1 MNRKQWL
8 ILLGIAMVAL
18 TIVPVFLFEKRLEHT
33 GGPGILAFEFAATK
47 ARASQILAEWGPK
60 GRHTARLSLIVDY
73 AYMVSYGGFF
83 TLAGLA
89 TRDLARTRDWR
100 RVETGRS
107 VALRTGQFGL
117 WYRGLRAAGARKHEH
132 DTVDVEPGRR
142 FGGPRIHLC
151 LVAVALHGSTDT
163 VGDRVGLVVD
173 DHEPVALAVEEIH
186 AAEGERAV
194 HVGDTE
200 RHLAPAGV

>member
-1 MNRKQWL
+1 MTRKQWL

-18 TIVPVFLFEKRLEHT
+18 TIVPFVVFEKRLEHA

-89 TRDLARTRDWR
+89 TRDLARTRNWR
-100 RVETGRS
+100 RLATAGTIVPFFATAAATFDATENVFLLLVLGGHGGEHAPLIATICS
-107 VALRTGQFGL
+107 SIKFTLITIAIAYVVWGL
-117 WYRGLRAAGARKHEH
+117 VWRAATATRGKL
-132 DTVDVEPGRR
+132 T
-142 FGGPRIHLC
+142 
-151 LVAVALHGSTDT
+151 ST
-163 VGDRVGLVVD
+163 
-173 DHEPVALAVEEIH
+173 
-186 AAEGERAV
+186 
-194 HVGDTE
+194 
-200 RHLAPAGV
+200 